1 MLLPTLLQPEQLSY
15 RTNMTMVTMGIDHPF
30 KKGGKRKSISVT
42 NDGSNNACEYVTCS
56 YELEIIYSN
65 NKY

>member
-1 MLLPTLLQPEQLSY
+1 
-15 RTNMTMVTMGIDHPF
+15 MVTMSIDHPF
-30 KKGGKRKSISVT
+30 KKGEKRKSISVT
-42 NDGSNNACEYVTCS
+42 NDGYNNACEYVTCS